1 MIYLIFILVSFEVF
15 SILVGDFDIV
25 QIRFGGFRF
34 RILLYILFF
43 FCKVMI
49 KYKIISYCFK
59 IYVLV
64 YCLLFLIYVIYKL
77 IDLSIY
83 KCVK

>member
-1 MIYLIFILVSFEVF
+1 
-15 SILVGDFDIV
+15 
-25 QIRFGGFRF
+25 
-34 RILLYILFF
+34 
-43 FCKVMI
+43 MI
-49 KYKIISYCFK
+49 KYKIFSYCLK